1 MIFVETNMGNKLYKI
16 ALGFIMGALLLSI
29 LWPYEQKLIDFEL
42 PPTYQVLES
51 DEIYFNNTR
60 IVQYRT
66 TESDALNTQGFKVHR
81 STKALSDTTVP
92 FINFAI
98 INHWRNDKAYIVCE
112 PSARKFFIDPVT
124 INVGDTSIVLDLDH
138 MDYNDHYALAGE
150 LFKRSLNYERP
161 FIASGQDS
169 TFLFGT
175 QPNAKANLV
184 VLKDYFR
191 LIGRFQ

>member
-1 MIFVETNMGNKLYKI
+1 MGNKLYKI
-16 ALGFIMGALLLSI
+16 ALGFIIGALLLSI

-42 PPTYQVLES
+42 APTYEVLES

-81 STKALSDTTVP
+81 STKALNDTTVP

-112 PSARKFFIDPVT
+112 PSSRKFFLSPVN
-124 INVGDTSIVLDLDH
+124 INVGDTTIVLDIDH
-138 MDYNDHYALAGE
+138 MDYNDHYSFAAE

-161 FIASGQDS
+161 FISNGQDS

>member
-1 MIFVETNMGNKLYKI
+1 MGNKLYKI

-29 LWPYEQKLIDFEL
+29 LWPYEQKLINFEL
-42 PPTYQVLES
+42 APTYEVLES

-66 TESDALNTQGFKVHR
+66 SESEALNTQGFKVHR
-81 STKALSDTTVP
+81 STKALKDTTVP

-98 INHWRNDKAYIVCE
+98 VNHWRNDKAYIVCE
-112 PSARKFFIDPVT
+112 PSSREFFLAPVNID
-124 INVGDTSIVLDLDH
+124 IGDTTIVLDIDH
-138 MDYNDHYALAGE
+138 MDYNDHYTFAAE

-161 FIASGQDS
+161 FITNGQDS

>member
-1 MIFVETNMGNKLYKI
+1 MVNKLYKI
-16 ALGFIMGALLLSI
+16 ATGFIIGALLLSI
-29 LWPYEQKLIDFEL
+29 LWPYEQKLIDFDL
-42 PPTYQVLES
+42 PPNYRVLES
-51 DEIYFNNTR
+51 DEMYFNNTR

-81 STKALSDTTVP
+81 STKALHDTTVP

-98 INHWRNDKAYIVCE
+98 VNHWRNDKAYIVCE
-112 PSARKFFIDPVT
+112 PSSRKFFVEPVVVS
-124 INVGDTSIVLDLDH
+124 VGDTSLLLDIDR
-138 MDYNDHYALAGE
+138 MDYNDHYKFAAE
-150 LFKRSLNYERP
+150 LFKRTMNYKRAY
-161 FIASGQDS
+161 ISVGRDS

-175 QPNAKANLV
+175 RPNAKANQV